1 MNPRYKRNINK
12 EKRSMFNNIKESK
25 ASIYRC
31 FPHIMIYYLKYQ
43 KKKFISLLNKI
54 KNN

>member
-12 EKRSMFNNIKESK
+12 EKRSMFNNIK
-25 ASIYRC
+25 ASRNVFHTLRYTTSNIN
-31 FPHIMIYYLKYQ
+31 KN
-43 KKKFISLLNKI
+43 FIFLLNKI